1 MTGNHIHYKICFS
14 KNSVTMKLGRK
25 EIEQEGSEM
34 RLGSLISDIIGHT
47 GCMWL
52 RLSAYLI

>member
-34 RLGSLISDIIGHT
+34 KLGT
-47 GCMWL
+47 
-52 RLSAYLI
+52 RVTNF

>member
-1 MTGNHIHYKICFS
+1 
-14 KNSVTMKLGRK
+14 MKLGRK

-34 RLGSLISDIIGHT
+34 KLGSLISDIIGHT

-52 RLSAYLI
+52 RLSAYLIYFSAFCFILVYGKWTTW